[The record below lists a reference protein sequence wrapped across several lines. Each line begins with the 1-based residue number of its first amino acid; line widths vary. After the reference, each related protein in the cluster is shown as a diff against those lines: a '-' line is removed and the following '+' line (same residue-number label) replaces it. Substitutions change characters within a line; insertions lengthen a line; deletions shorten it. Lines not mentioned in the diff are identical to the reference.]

1 MNESKCF
8 NSKLYIV
15 TWILIFQKNKLG
27 RWKWLVKNIQIGKI
41 KKKKLF
47 LKFHKKMFVKICI
60 QSIGRKLPMKRQE
73 IKDDELKR
81 GKKKNFAKS

>member
-1 MNESKCF
+1 
-8 NSKLYIV
+8 
-15 TWILIFQKNKLG
+15 
-27 RWKWLVKNIQIGKI
+27 
-41 KKKKLF
+41 
-47 LKFHKKMFVKICI
+47 MFVKICI